1 MNSNT
6 TNPLLL
12 DAKAAGALLGI
23 STRQV
28 WRLSD
33 RGMLP
38 PPLKLGRKCTR
49 WRYADLERWINSGC
63 PDTQRGA
70 DMRDGGR

>member
-1 MNSNT
+1 MKTKT
-6 TNPLLL
+6 TDPLLL
-12 DAKAAGALLGI
+12 DAKAAGAILGI

-38 PPLKLGRKCTR
+38 PPVKLGRKCTR
-49 WRYADLERWINSGC
+49 WRYADLVAWCNARC

-70 DMRDGGR
+70 DMRRAG